1 LARRLNVADTVTEAR
16 LAEAAALGD
25 IDAFERLV
33 REHQGAVRALLRR
46 IADDPA
52 TADDVCQAA
61 FIQAWRK
68 LAEFRGGSFRAWV
81 CSIAYRL
88 HARQWRRS
96 GKPPFNID
104 EMPEAH
110 TPSPG
115 AGIDL
120 DRAIAELAPV
130 QRHAIVLSCVVGMS
144 HAEIAE
150 ATGWPL
156 GTVKS
161 HIQRAK
167 TRLRE
172 QLEGY
177 EGEQ

>member
-1 LARRLNVADTVTEAR
+1 MVDQIAEAR

-25 IDAFERLV
+25 IDAFEQLV
-33 REHQGAVRALLRR
+33 RTHQAPVRALLRR
-46 IADDPA
+46 IANDPA
-52 TADDVCQAA
+52 TADDLCQAA

-68 LAEFRGGSFRAWV
+68 IAGFRGGSFRAWV

-88 HARQWRRS
+88 HVRQWRRRGEAVHGS
-96 GKPPFNID
+96 
-104 EMPEAH
+104 EEEAPEAH
-110 TPSPG
+110 SPSLG

-120 DRAIAELAPV
+120 DQAIAALPSV

-150 ATGWPL
+150 VTGWPL

-167 TRLRE
+167 SRLRD

-177 EGEQ
+177 GNEQ